1 MNIEDIIK
9 SDELVVEVKEKP
21 LVHTF
26 ILVAAA
32 VLAYTSTL
40 FPESENLGFA
50 MTVVA
55 VIVSLMGLKGIIWPR
70 RYYRYKP
77 TKEKIVRKEYYFD
90 INQAPDVKRC
100 IGADNA
106 MLCIEMMEALPQTGK
121 TSLRVIIYATNSG
134 SYLRSQMQK
143 YVPYEYV
150 PM

>member
-32 VLAYTSTL
+32 VLAYVATL
-40 FPESENLGFA
+40 FPESENMGFA

-55 VIVSLMGLKGIIWPR
+55 VIVSLMGLKGILWPK

-90 INQAPDVKRC
+90 INQSSEVKRC
-100 IGADNA
+100 IGAGNA